1 MLAWRA
7 PATVPCLFVATV
19 TSPPRMFAPDACCGL
34 AGDPQAV
41 GLPFIG
47 AFDDEMDVI
56 FLRRFLALFFDGQLV
71 GVQPARELSAVA
83 IAEIPFQLRLGHHAG
98 VVNQIAL
105 SVEDLEAHFLNGF
118 CATNCTCR
126 GWIRMLTSGATG
138 VCASAV
144 IIVKATS
151 ARPRQYRFKFLITIS
166 PMC

>member
-71 GVQPARELSAVA
+71 GVQPARQLSAVA
-83 IAEIPFQLRLGHHAG
+83 IAEIPFQLRLGQHAG

-105 SVEDLEAHFLNGF
+105 SVEDLEAHFLN
-118 CATNCTCR
+118 
-126 GWIRMLTSGATG
+126 
-138 VCASAV
+138 
-144 IIVKATS
+144 
-151 ARPRQYRFKFLITIS
+151 RFLRDELHLPGGS
-166 PMC
+166 